1 MKKITVTHIYISY
14 QKNDIEENT
23 IVFGNAFEQT
33 DHTVDNLDQEDN
45 RKVLWALQ
53 EWRKLPY
60 LSLRNINTIL
70 LQWTVKK
77 DCSYWMSDIDTETF
91 INSSLEYAAYTY
103 TYSYVLMK
111 WKVSN

>member
-23 IVFGNAFEQT
+23 IVFGNASEQT